1 MMVSYP
7 VSVLLLTNSLVEIYF
22 HFIFANDFEK
32 FLFST
37 FKDENMKTKII
48 ILGNLGH
55 DNTLRKCLR

>member
-1 MMVSYP
+1 MVSYP

-22 HFIFANDFEK
+22 HFIFADDYFEK
-32 FLFST
+32 YLFST

-48 ILGNLGH
+48 ILGSLGH